1 MEKIRP
7 YLWEFRKTFFREKY
21 RFDQGNAFL
30 IFVNFALLV
39 TTLVTKNGGGGSNI
53 TYYIFFGLAGTWFLG
68 YFLDRFVK
76 IQDIQERTVLQ
87 RSPLWQDNFTDH
99 EKQNDKLERLIERL
113 EKVERKLEEKAK

>member
-39 TTLVTKNGGGGSNI
+39 ATLVTRSGGGGSNV
-53 TYYIFFGLAGTWFLG
+53 TYFILIGLAGTWFLG

-76 IQDIQERTVLQ
+76 IQDIQEKTVLQ
-87 RSPLWQDNFTDH
+87 RSPIWKENFSDH
-99 EKQNDKLERLIERL
+99 DEQSEKLERLIDRL
-113 EKVERKLEEKAK
+113 EKVEKKLEEKAK